1 MNVVF
6 DLDGT
11 LLNTIDDLGFAC
23 NYALEKR
30 GYPTHPI
37 STIEAMVGNGINM
50 LIRRALP
57 EEVRTD
63 ELVAELRK
71 DFVQYYNAHNCDYTR
86 PYPGIEELLHELKAK
101 GHHLAVASNKYHE
114 ATEKIIDHFFPN
126 IFDVVLGER
135 EGIPRKPDPR
145 IVQDI
150 LAKMPEIPEIITS
163 ESSNLFVGDSLVDR
177 DTARNAKLRFA
188 ACSWG
193 FVARHELVK
202 AGIETI
208 VDSPAEIL
216 LLVS

>member
-11 LLNTIDDLGFAC
+11 LLNTIDDLGYAC

-37 STIEAMVGNGINM
+37 SAIEAMVGNGINM

-114 ATEKIIDHFFPN
+114 ATEKIIDHFSG
-126 IFDVVLGER
+126 IFCFHGSIKVEPCCFCFRPQFFYSFLDFFSACT
-135 EGIPRKPDPR
+135 GIPDESAAAVRTFFR
-145 IVQDI
+145 Q
-150 LAKMPEIPEIITS
+150 S
-163 ESSNLFVGDSLVDR
+163 ELS
-177 DTARNAKLRFA
+177 A
-188 ACSWG
+188 AVMTYCSI
-193 FVARHELVK
+193 R
-202 AGIETI
+202 
-208 VDSPAEIL
+208 
-216 LLVS
+216 

>member
-11 LLNTIDDLGFAC
+11 LLNTIDDLGYAC

-37 STIEAMVGNGINM
+37 SAIEAMVGNGINM

-114 ATEKIIDHFFPN
+114 ATEKII
-126 IFDVVLGER
+126 VVLGER

-163 ESSNLFVGDSLVDR
+163 ESSTLFIGDSLVDR

-193 FVARHELVK
+193 FVARQELVK

-216 LLVS
+216 LLVP